1 MLVCGAADPS
11 VCLFV
16 KNKKYRRSLFPPRLQ
31 GASMDIFSIFTLCGG
46 LAFFLYGMNV
56 MSSSLEKIA
65 GGRLERTLKK
75 MTSNPFKSL
84 LLGAGI
90 TIAIQSS
97 SAMTVM
103 LVGLVNSGVMELG
116 QTIGVI
122 MGSNIGTTLTAWIL
136 ALTGIESESVWMNL
150 LKPENFSPLLALI
163 GIILIMGSKKQR
175 RRDIG
180 RIMVG
185 FAVLMYGM
193 ELMKDAV
200 SPLADS
206 PQFSSILTAFNNP
219 LLGVLV
225 GAVFTGIIQ
234 SSAASVGILQAL
246 ALTGSIS
253 YGMAIPIIMG
263 QNIGTCVT
271 ALLSSIGVS
280 RNAKRVAVV
289 HISFNIIGTVVCL
302 ILFYGGDTIF
312 HFAIMDQAINALNIA
327 LCHSIFNIFT
337 TALLLPFSKQLE
349 RIAVLLVRN
358 DTKNDSVAFLDSRL
372 LRTPGVAISECASL
386 AGQMADLAQENVKLA
401 IAQLTSFQPARE
413 SEIEANEEK
422 LDIYEDHLGHYLV
435 EASRKGLSTE
445 NSRTTS
451 KLLHSIGDFERIGDH
466 AKNIL
471 DSAREL
477 HEKDLTFSPEAQ
489 QELDVLTRAVTDILS
504 TATEAYKANDAA
516 LAVTVEP
523 LEETIDQLSE
533 EIRLRHI
540 HRLQQGVCTIQM
552 GFILSDLL
560 TNYERIG
567 DHCSNLAICVI
578 ETQDKDLNPHEYLHD
593 LKRGGNSDFSVSFQS
608 ALSRYALPPIP
619 PAAAPKAEE
628 EAVSQEPAMTH

>member
-1 MLVCGAADPS
+1 
-11 VCLFV
+11 
-16 KNKKYRRSLFPPRLQ
+16 
-31 GASMDIFSIFTLCGG
+31 MDIFSIFTLCGG

-163 GIILIMGSKKQR
+163 GIVLIMGSKKQR

-185 FAVLMYGM
+185 FAILMYGM

-225 GAVFTGIIQ
+225 GAVFTGVIQ

-246 ALTGSIS
+246 ALTGSIT

-302 ILFYGGDTIF
+302 ILFYGGDAIF
-312 HFAIMDQAINALNIA
+312 HFSIMDQPINAVNIA
-327 LCHSIFNIFT
+327 LCHSVFNIFT
-337 TALLLPFSKQLE
+337 TVLLLPFSKQLE

-372 LRTPGVAISECASL
+372 LRTPGVAISECGSL
-386 AGQMADLAQENVKLA
+386 AAQMADLAQKNVQLA
-401 IAQLTSFQPARE
+401 IAQLSSFQSARE
-413 SEIEANEEK
+413 TEIESNEEK

-435 EASRKGLSTE
+435 EASRKGLSSE
-445 NSRTTS
+445 NSKTTS

-477 HEKDLTFSPEAQ
+477 HEKDLTFSEEAQ
-489 QELDVLTRAVTDILS
+489 RELDVLTRAVTDILR
-504 TATEAYKANDAA
+504 TATEAYKTNDAA

-578 ETQDKDLNPHEYLHD
+578 ETVDKELNPHEYLHD
-593 LKRGGNSDFSVSFQS
+593 LKRGGNSDFSTSFQ
-608 ALSRYALPPIP
+608 ATLSRYALPPVP
-619 PAAAPKAEE
+619 QAPAQEPTEE
-628 EAVSQEPAMTH
+628 GSVSREPAMTH